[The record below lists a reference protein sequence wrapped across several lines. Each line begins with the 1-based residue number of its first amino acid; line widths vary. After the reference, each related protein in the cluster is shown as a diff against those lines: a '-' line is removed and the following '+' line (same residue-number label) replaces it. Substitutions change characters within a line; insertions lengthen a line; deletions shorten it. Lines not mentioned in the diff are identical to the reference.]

1 MIGTIN
7 TGAPHFKSIA
17 KQHRQSN
24 YSFVKFIFECIDNII
39 KKCSHIKIDTDIDT
53 NGRLQEVR
61 ISDNYLSGFENIN
74 NEGINNPMNMGH
86 IKLTHDNDD
95 ETSEYGVGLKAG
107 SISCANQLEIIT
119 LVNGIYYKIICD
131 FIKME
136 REPDVNQSYNPQ
148 IQIITENE
156 YKYIHPFDSGS
167 TIKITKIRDTTY
179 HTTNNEEITDT
190 IKKNISLTY
199 SRFLNNCRI
208 EVNSSFV
215 EKCYN
220 FFSDPKCIPFT
231 INKRMYILKNNND
244 TKYFL
249 ECTKKNTFY
258 EYNSNNNKWICIKN
272 YSLRKTEL
280 INNGYDYCYTP
291 LNNNVDYC
299 IEINSTF
306 TMYSDYDNLITMD
319 ATYIYKDNRLY
330 GHKPLKKHNNGI
342 HNYTVHEI
350 NFYSKL
356 IGKELGITYNKEIT
370 MDNSNNLINSIKAT
384 ISDSRS
390 EFSSD
395 VSTGINTALCKK
407 AIDLKLLDILTC
419 NEQKLSASYR
429 LERINKLNSI
439 AINKITISP
448 LSSKLT
454 INNNKPISNSSELI
468 IDDSDESDIDN
479 NELIIKNIYESNID
493 NNNNNNEL
501 IIDDSDESDID
512 NNNNNNELIID
523 DSDESDIDNNNKSVI
538 DNNNESNNNELIIDD
553 SDESDIDNNKSNI
566 NELIIE
572 DSNESNNNELI
583 IDDSDESD
591 IDNNELIIDDSD
603 ESDINN
609 NELIVNNNE
618 LVVDNNNELVV
629 DNNNELIIDDSDE
642 SDIDKEKV
650 EIVKIIKHL
659 SYIVSGDIEMISF
672 DNLKKIKEILFN

>member
-148 IQIITENE
+148 IQIINENE

-479 NELIIKNIYESNID
+479 NELIIKNIYESNNESVID
-493 NNNNNNEL
+493 NNNEL
-501 IIDDSDESDID
+501 IIE
-512 NNNNNNELIID
+512 
-523 DSDESDIDNNNKSVI
+523 DSDESDIDNNNKSNNNELIINDSDESDI
-538 DNNNESNNNELIIDD
+538 DNNESNNNELIIDDNNELIIDDNNESNNNELIIDD
-553 SDESDIDNNKSNI
+553 SDESDIDNN
-566 NELIIE
+566 NELVVDNNE
-572 DSNESNNNELI
+572 SNNNDELVVDSNKSNNNELI
-583 IDDSDESD
+583 IDD
-591 IDNNELIIDDSD
+591 NNKLIIKD
-603 ESDINN
+603 E
-609 NELIVNNNE
+609 
-618 LVVDNNNELVV
+618 
-629 DNNNELIIDDSDE
+629 SDE